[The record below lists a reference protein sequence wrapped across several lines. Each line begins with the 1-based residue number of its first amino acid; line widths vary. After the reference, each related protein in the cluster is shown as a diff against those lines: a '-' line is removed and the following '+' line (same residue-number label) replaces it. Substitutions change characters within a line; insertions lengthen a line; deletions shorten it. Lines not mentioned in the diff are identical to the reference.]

1 MTKIAIIG
9 SEQSGRT
16 ALASKLGKKGNV
28 SDVTIYDFTKSGTVL
43 MTVDATGY
51 PKSIKPLVTALNL
64 TDIALLCIPPTG
76 LDSYAGE
83 CIVALDLLDCKHGIV
98 VLTKSDTSYPSAL
111 AELKKSIRKITTGTV
126 LENWDLIAISTT
138 TFDGM
143 EELKEL
149 IALTGERVDDELA
162 RLNDLPPRVVIDHVF
177 NVTGIGC
184 VVLGMVWQG
193 TIHAKDKMTMMPN
206 DKPVEIRS
214 IQMHDVDVKSAP
226 AGARVGL
233 ALKNI
238 LSKAVDRGHV
248 ISNDETIATD
258 FTLNCTLSKFT
269 KRIAVG
275 DMLHLFVGLQSAPVR
290 VEKILMNGDAVDH
303 AASGSE
309 CVLTLSGSKKVAYSE
324 SDRFILANLDEKQRF
339 VGYGF
344 CDRST

>member
-28 SDVTIYDFTKSGTVL
+28 SDVTIYDFAKSGTVL

-64 TDIALLCIPPTG
+64 SDIALLCIPPTG
-76 LDSYAGE
+76 PDTYAGE
-83 CIVALDLLDCKHGIV
+83 CIVALDLLGCKHGLV

-111 AELKKSIRKITTGTV
+111 EELKKNIRNITAGTV
-126 LENWDLIAISTT
+126 LENWDQIAISTA
-138 TFDGM
+138 TFDGL

-162 RLNDLPPRVVIDHVF
+162 RLNELPPRVVIDHVF

-193 TIHAKDKMTMMPN
+193 TIHVKEKMTVMPV

-258 FTLNCTLSKFT
+258 FTLNCTLSQFT
-269 KRIAVG
+269 KRLDVG
-275 DMLHLFVGLQSAPVR
+275 VVLHLFVGLQSAPVR
-290 VEKILMNGDAVDH
+290 VEKIVMDGDVVDH
-303 AASGSE
+303 AAAGSE

-324 SDRFILANLDEKQRF
+324 SDRFIIANLDDKQRF

-344 CDRST
+344 CDRSP

>member
-1 MTKIAIIG
+1 MTKVAIIG

-28 SDVTIYDFTKSGTVL
+28 SDVTIYDFAKSGTVL

-76 LDSYAGE
+76 LDTYAGE
-83 CIVALDLLDCKHGIV
+83 CIVALDLLCCKHGIV

-111 AELKKSIRKITTGTV
+111 AELKKSIKKITTGTV

-138 TFDGM
+138 TFEEM

-149 IALTGERVDDELA
+149 IASRGERVDDELA
-162 RLNDLPPRVVIDHVF
+162 QLNDLPPRVVIDHVF

-193 TIHAKDKMTMMPN
+193 TIHVKEKMTMMPV

-258 FTLNCTLSKFT
+258 FKLNCTLSKFT

-290 VEKILMNGDAVDH
+290 VEKIVMNDDAVDH

-324 SDRFILANLDEKQRF
+324 TDRFILANLDEKQRF

-344 CDRST
+344 CDRTT

>member
-51 PKSIKPLVTALNL
+51 PKSIKPLVTALNI

-76 LDSYAGE
+76 LDTYAGE
-83 CIVALDLLDCKHGIV
+83 CIVALDLLCCKHGIV

-111 AELKKSIRKITTGTV
+111 EELKKSIKKITTGTV

-138 TFDGM
+138 TFEGM

-162 RLNDLPPRVVIDHVF
+162 QLNDLPPRVVIDHVF

-193 TIHAKDKMTMMPN
+193 TIQVKDKMTMMPV

-258 FTLNCTLSKFT
+258 FMLNCTLSKFT

-290 VEKILMNGDAVDH
+290 VEKILMNGNAVDH

-324 SDRFILANLDEKQRF
+324 TDRFILANLDEKQRF

-344 CDRST
+344 CDYST